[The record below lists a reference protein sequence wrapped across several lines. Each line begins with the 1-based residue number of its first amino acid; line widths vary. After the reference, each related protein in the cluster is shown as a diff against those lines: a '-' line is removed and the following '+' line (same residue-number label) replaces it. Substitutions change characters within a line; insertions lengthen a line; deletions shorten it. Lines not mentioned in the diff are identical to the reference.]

1 MKAARCAPALCGGK
15 PNDLAVGTA
24 SHRLNFLAA
33 RPNGTENLL
42 NQPAIRRMS
51 VGPPSTVQGYGNRG
65 RPLDPRTRANVDAL
79 LVIGRSGEGKN
90 GVAGTRRREE

>member
-1 MKAARCAPALCGGK
+1 
-15 PNDLAVGTA
+15 
-24 SHRLNFLAA
+24 
-33 RPNGTENLL
+33 LL
-42 NQPAIRRMS
+42 NGLSNQGDFMRRPWHEVLVAEGVLKKS
-51 VGPPSTVQGYGNRG
+51 WSRFRRDSRGTVQGYGNRG